1 MEIVVFCV
9 TDYIDKCEMNA
20 VSFFIDCKKRT
31 CKNYYFHE
39 HYIVKSTL

>member
-20 VSFFIDCKKRT
+20 VSFFYR
-31 CKNYYFHE
+31 NE
-39 HYIVKSTL
+39 LVKTMTFTSIILSNQHFNF

>member
-9 TDYIDKCEMNA
+9 TDYIYKCEMNA

-31 CKNYYFHE
+31 CKNYDFHE